1 MTDRRSDA
9 QNAASALPFGTEVK
23 RPQWPMTMLWI
34 LYFLWGAVL
43 IALAIQTIS
52 ATRA

>member
-9 QNAASALPFGTEVK
+9 QSAAAALPFGTEVK

-43 IALAIQTIS
+43 IALAIQKIS
-52 ATRA
+52 TTHA